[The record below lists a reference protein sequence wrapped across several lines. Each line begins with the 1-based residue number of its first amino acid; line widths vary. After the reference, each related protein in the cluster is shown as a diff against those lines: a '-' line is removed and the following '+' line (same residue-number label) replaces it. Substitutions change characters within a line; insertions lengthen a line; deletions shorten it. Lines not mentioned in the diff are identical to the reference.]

1 MLFSLLQCMFPMID
15 KMNGKMKQFSKNNCN
30 WFSVADSLVCFS
42 GLVLPPRLLL
52 LMCTPLQSMVLSLVW
67 ESSPMAV
74 PGRLAPPQHI
84 PLLWV
89 STASEC
95 LIGKS
100 SAIALSPFSGKCMY
114 AQLLSHVCIS
124 ETLLTI
130 VYQAPLSMGIFQAR
144 ILERGA
150 ISFSISRGS
159 SQSKDQTHISSLAG
173 GFFTWGARGA
183 TWEYPIIFNRV
194 YLCLFLGRQA
204 TTNLDSALKSR
215 DINFP

>member
-1 MLFSLLQCMFPMID
+1 MLYSLLQCMFQMIH
-15 KMNGKMKQFSKNNCN
+15 KMNGKMKQFSKNNFN
-30 WFSVADSLVCFS
+30 WFSVSDSLVCFS
-42 GLVLPPRLLL
+42 GLVLPPSLLL
-52 LMCTPLQSMVLSLVW
+52 LTCTPLQSMVLSLGW
-67 ESSPMAV
+67 ESSPMAM
-74 PGRLAPPQHI
+74 PGRLSLPQHI
-84 PLLWV
+84 PLSWV

-100 SAIALSPFSGKCMY
+100 STTAVLPFSGKCMY
-114 AQLLSHVCIS
+114 AQLLSRVCIS

-130 VYQAPLSMGIFQAR
+130 VHQAPLSMGIFQAR

-150 ISFSISRGS
+150 ISFSRGS

-173 GFFTWGARGA
+173 GFFTQGARGA
-183 TWEYPIIFNRV
+183 TWEYPIIFNSV